1 MFLILS
7 SAIILLI
14 LDFIYLS
21 SFGRYFTN
29 QIEKIQKSP
38 FEIDNLSTILTYIIL
53 VLGLYYFI
61 LRENRGV
68 VDAFLLGLVV
78 YLVFELTNK
87 AIFNKW
93 SWTSVAIDGLWGGI
107 LFAVTTFLTYKI
119 YKHFH

>member
-7 SAIILLI
+7 SAIILLF

-29 QIEKIQKSP
+29 QVEIIQKRP
-38 FEIDNLSTILTYIIL
+38 FEIDSLSTILTYIIL

-61 LRENRGV
+61 LRENRGIL
-68 VDAFLLGLVV
+68 DAFLLGLVV

-87 AIFNKW
+87 AIFSKW
-93 SWTSVAIDGLWGGI
+93 SWMSVAIDGLWGGI
-107 LFAVTTFLTYKI
+107 LFALTTLLTYKA
-119 YKHFH
+119 YKYFH